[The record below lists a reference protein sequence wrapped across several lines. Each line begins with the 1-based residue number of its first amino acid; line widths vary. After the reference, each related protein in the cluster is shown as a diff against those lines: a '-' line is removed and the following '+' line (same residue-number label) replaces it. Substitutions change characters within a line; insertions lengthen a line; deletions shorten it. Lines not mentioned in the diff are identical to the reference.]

1 MLETGIVKELI
12 GQKAI
17 VTVQK
22 QGSCTSCPG
31 SSVCKSL
38 GGDEAVV
45 EALNDAGAKPGDTV
59 RVSFK
64 PYTYLRGTVL
74 MYGIPALMLIV
85 GAVIGKEYLSKIL
98 TDIDPDM
105 ASAIGGFGLFA
116 ITFFGLKLFSRR
128 FEGKKEYMPVIEE
141 ILKGNS

>member
-1 MLETGIVKELI
+1 VLETGIVKELI

-45 EALNDAGAKPGDTV
+45 EALNYVGARPGDTV
-59 RVSFK
+59 SISLK
-64 PYTYLRGTVL
+64 PYNYLRGTIL
-74 MYGIPALMLIV
+74 LYGIPSIMLIV
-85 GAVIGKEYLSKIL
+85 GAVIGKEYLSKVL
-98 TDIDPDM
+98 TGVDPDM

-116 ITFFGLKLFSRR
+116 ITFFGLRLFSRR
-128 FEGKKEYMPVIEE
+128 FEGKKEYMPIIEQIISE
-141 ILKGNS
+141 K

>member
-38 GGDEAVV
+38 GGDEAMV
-45 EALNDAGAKPGDTV
+45 EALNYVGAKPGDTV
-59 RVSFK
+59 SISLK
-64 PYTYLRGTVL
+64 PYNYLRGTIL
-74 MYGIPALMLIV
+74 IYGIPSIMLIV

-98 TDIDPDM
+98 TNVDPDM

-116 ITFFGLKLFSRR
+116 ITFFGLRLFSKR
-128 FEGKKEYMPVIEE
+128 FEDKKEYMPVIEE
-141 ILKGNS
+141 IIKP

>member
-45 EALNDAGAKPGDTV
+45 EALNYVGARPGDTV
-59 RVSFK
+59 SISLK
-64 PYTYLRGTVL
+64 PYNYLRGTIL
-74 MYGIPALMLIV
+74 LYGIPSIMLIV
-85 GAVIGKEYLSKIL
+85 GAVIGKEYLSKVL
-98 TDIDPDM
+98 TGVDPDM

-116 ITFFGLKLFSRR
+116 ITFFGLRLFSRR
-128 FEGKKEYMPVIEE
+128 FEGKKEYMPIIEQIISE
-141 ILKGNS
+141 K